1 MAPTEAKASI
11 FGRGGG
17 QKTHQVHF
25 YYAPAAKHNP
35 APLHPL
41 TDVAGRGIFPVYWW
55 NHCGSGGTG
64 RRARLRIL
72 WPKGR
77 GGSNPSFR
85 TITFTSHGNIGSPA
99 LA

>member
-1 MAPTEAKASI
+1 MKHSI
-11 FGRGGG
+11 LA
-17 QKTHQVHF
+17 
-25 YYAPAAKHNP
+25 YYAPGTEAQSSPIVVVAAR
-35 APLHPL
+35 
-41 TDVAGRGIFPVYWW
+41 GRFPVYWW

-99 LA
+99 LADLL